1 MRRIRLDLSALQEDF
16 RKLGVGLMLAG
27 LVGWLLQNGSLNAIY
42 AELAGMLLLFAGIVR
57 AQEDE

>member
-1 MRRIRLDLSALQEDF
+1 
-16 RKLGVGLMLAG
+16 MLAG